1 MARDVEGVSYI
12 AVLHQ
17 RTMEKLVEILSLVSL
32 NIEGTTAAQVTSKK
46 TKPAN
51 TKNIQD
57 KPDGLGIFRQKLEE
71 AHETTH
77 TVSTPSCDVL

>member
-17 RTMEKLVEILSLVSL
+17 STMEKLVEILSLVSL
-32 NIEGTTAAQVTSKK
+32 YIEGTAAAQVTSKK

-51 TKNIQD
+51 TKNFHHVDQ
-57 KPDGLGIFRQKLEE
+57 GLDDARISMYRTNL
-71 AHETTH
+71 
-77 TVSTPSCDVL
+77 

>member
-32 NIEGTTAAQVTSKK
+32 NIEGTTAGASDVEEDQTSEHQEY
-46 TKPAN
+46 TGQ
-51 TKNIQD
+51 T
-57 KPDGLGIFRQKLEE
+57 
-71 AHETTH
+71 
-77 TVSTPSCDVL
+77 